1 MIQLNL
7 FSGYAGDLHNR
18 LTDCTHTSHTHT
30 QSTLMNASTYTYT
43 SCSYPTFSRLERG
56 AHFAC
61 SVAGKR
67 PNSCSQMRAI
77 MKVLT
82 MCFVH
87 CAACRRGSGCR
98 MPCNLSPPLRD
109 PIYLL
114 PFRVKHR
121 EQRNQ
126 TMAKGA
132 HTQIHSQIRE
142 IQIVLQNQT
151 HSSITKL
158 TDEAEGVEGA
168 CEKMDSDLHFLD
180 KVLRNSQNRKL

>member
-1 MIQLNL
+1 M
-7 FSGYAGDLHNR
+7 HNPHS
-18 LTDCTHTSHTHT
+18 CIYIHI
-30 QSTLMNASTYTYT
+30 YYT

-56 AHFAC
+56 VHFAC

-114 PFRVKHR
+114 PFRVKHW

-132 HTQIHSQIRE
+132 HTQLHSQIRE

-158 TDEAEGVEGA
+158 TDEAEGVEGGA
-168 CEKMDSDLHFLD
+168 RNWIPTCIFSTKFCENTKIANYEELF
-180 KVLRNSQNRKL
+180 